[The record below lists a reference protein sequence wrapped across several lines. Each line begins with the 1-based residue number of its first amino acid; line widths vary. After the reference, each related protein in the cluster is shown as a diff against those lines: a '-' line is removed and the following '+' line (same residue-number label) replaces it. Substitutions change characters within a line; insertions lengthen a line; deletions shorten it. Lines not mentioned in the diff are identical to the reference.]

1 MKIALLSGASSI
13 HTIRWANGLAEAGH
27 EVHVITQHEACDP
40 FLSQVKVHQFPL
52 RGVLGYFLMAPKVRK
67 LLHELKPDVVNAH
80 YASGYATTARLAA
93 VRPFVLSVWGS
104 DVYDFPYKSPLHKW
118 LVRKNLLAA
127 DVVASTSHCMA
138 EQTRSLA
145 PELGEI
151 PITPFGVD
159 MQAYEQAQPL
169 ETNNDKLVIGTVKS
183 MASKYGIDTLIEAF
197 ALLHA
202 KLKTTEPDLAEKLEL
217 RLVGNGPQQ
226 EEYQQLSAKLGL
238 GSKVYFVGRV
248 PHQDVPNELAK
259 LDVYVALSRL
269 DSESFGVAIIEAG
282 AARRPVVVSDAG
294 GLPEVTLDGITG
306 LVVPRENPQAAADA
320 IEKLV
325 LNPDLRVKMGEAGRT
340 HVAGIYGW
348 DVCVEQMVKVLKKA
362 ANINN

>member
-1 MKIALLSGASSI
+1 
-13 HTIRWANGLAEAGH
+13 
-27 EVHVITQHEACDP
+27 TQHEACDP

-93 VRPFVLSVWGS
+93 VRPFMLSVWGS

-259 LDVYVALSRL
+259 LDVYVA
-269 DSESFGVAIIEAG
+269 
-282 AARRPVVVSDAG
+282 
-294 GLPEVTLDGITG
+294 
-306 LVVPRENPQAAADA
+306 
-320 IEKLV
+320 
-325 LNPDLRVKMGEAGRT
+325 
-340 HVAGIYGW
+340 
-348 DVCVEQMVKVLKKA
+348 
-362 ANINN
+362 